1 LKRGDVTP
9 DFSLAHLTVQSLSPP
24 EVIAVASRA
33 GYRYVGLRLVGAM
46 PQGAAYPLMS
56 DKAMMRETKA
66 RLVATGLGVLDIE
79 FFRLAPETDVASF
92 LPALDAGADLGARHV
107 IAAAYDS
114 ERSRLIERFAALC
127 DLAAPRGLNVVL
139 EFFPW
144 TDAPNL
150 SHAAAVVEA
159 AGRANAGVLVDTL
172 HFARSDSTLEQLG
185 RLPASQ
191 LPFMHLCDAPA
202 EKPETI
208 DGLLFTARVERLLP
222 GDGGID
228 IAAIMRRMPPD
239 IPVALEIPMAALTR
253 AVGPAEVARR
263 ARQAAARV
271 LDPVVGKR

>member
-1 LKRGDVTP
+1 VIP

-24 EVIAVASRA
+24 EVVAVASRA
-33 GYRYVGLRLVGAM
+33 GYRYVGLRLIGAT
-46 PQGAAYPLMS
+46 PQAAAWPLMS
-56 DKAMMRETKA
+56 DKAMMRETTA
-66 RLVATGLGVLDIE
+66 RLVATGVGVLDIE
-79 FFRLAPETDVASF
+79 FFRLAPETDVAGF
-92 LPALDAGADLGARHV
+92 LPALEAGAELGARHV
-107 IAAAYDS
+107 IAAACDPD
-114 ERSRLIERFAALC
+114 RSRLIERFAALC
-127 DLAAPRGLNVVL
+127 DLAAPRGLSVVL

-150 SHAAAVVEA
+150 SGAAAVVEA

-172 HFARSDSTLEQLG
+172 HFARSDSTLEQLAA
-185 RLPASQ
+185 LPASR

-202 EKPETI
+202 EKPDTI
-208 DGLLFTARVERLLP
+208 DGLIFTARVERLLP

-263 ARQAAARV
+263 AREAAARV
-271 LDPVVGKR
+271 LAPVVSER